1 MGEGIHPSA
10 SGKERLRRDIAR
22 PCPCHPIMSTDRL
35 VTVVIWVWQLIT
47 EKETEARKGQDAYI
61 FSLDQAPN
69 QYAWA
74 VRTYYISLHHWL
86 IKGLTYPSEL

>member
-1 MGEGIHPSA
+1 MVV
-10 SGKERLRRDIAR
+10 AR
-22 PCPCHPIMSTDRL
+22 HCPCHPISTDLL
-35 VTVVIWVWQLIT
+35 VDVVNGRQLIT

-86 IKGLTYPSEL
+86 IKGLTYPSYLLSQVNFGIWRRLDFH